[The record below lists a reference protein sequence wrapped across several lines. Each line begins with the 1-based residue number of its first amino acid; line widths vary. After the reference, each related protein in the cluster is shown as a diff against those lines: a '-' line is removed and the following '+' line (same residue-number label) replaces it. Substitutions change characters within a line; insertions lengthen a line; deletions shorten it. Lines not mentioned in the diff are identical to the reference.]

1 MRKSKTKNDNTV
13 IVSNFTPV
21 DRKGYVIG
29 VPQRGE
35 YEILLDSSKKQFG
48 GSNRSTKKLLKA
60 VKSSAGGFDY
70 SLSIDLYGLSTV
82 YLKRKKQTRKQKT
95 EKRP

>member
-60 VKSSAGGFDY
+60 VKSPAGGFDY